1 MRRNIKEEN
10 AERRNSIKIKIR
22 ERRQMGKDDPT
33 D

>member
-10 AERRNSIKIKIR
+10 AERRNSIKMKIS
-22 ERRQMGKDDPT
+22 ENKQMRTEEPT

>member
-10 AERRNSIKIKIR
+10 VERRNSIKMKIR
-22 ERRQMGKDDPT
+22 ENRPMGQEEPT